1 MEISQQMVKQ
11 WETALREEDKLHW
24 KGAVLG
30 WGGSTSTSLRTFNIF
45 TESLDIKKKQ
55 QQQTN
60 KPTGVLWNMTDMW
73 WNLSTVDSW
82 RVLLVHKNLRISQ
95 AEISQTWNYTNT
107 VK

>member
-45 TESLDIKKKQ
+45 TESLDIKKNNN
-55 QQQTN
+55 N
-60 KPTGVLWNMTDMW
+60 KPTNQQGCCETWLICD
-73 WNLSTVDSW
+73 
-82 RVLLVHKNLRISQ
+82 
-95 AEISQTWNYTNT
+95 EICQQ
-107 VK
+107 